1 MIMPLTPYEIRRRQE
16 LTTKMQNYN
25 ITIAEAE
32 ELKQLLEKERSEAQ
46 TGGDIVA
53 VIAIGA
59 LILLILAFLSKKK

>member
-1 MIMPLTPYEIRRRQE
+1 MPLTPYEIRRRQE

>member
-1 MIMPLTPYEIRRRQE
+1 MPLTPYEIRRRQE

-25 ITIAEAE
+25 ITMAEAE

-46 TGGDIVA
+46 AGGDLVA
-53 VIAIGA
+53 LIAIGA

>member
-1 MIMPLTPYEIRRRQE
+1 MPLTPYEIRRRQE

-25 ITIAEAE
+25 ITMAEAE

-46 TGGDIVA
+46 AGGDLVGL
-53 VIAIGA
+53 IAIGA

>member
-25 ITIAEAE
+25 ITMAEAE

-46 TGGDIVA
+46 AGGDLVGL
-53 VIAIGA
+53 IAIGA